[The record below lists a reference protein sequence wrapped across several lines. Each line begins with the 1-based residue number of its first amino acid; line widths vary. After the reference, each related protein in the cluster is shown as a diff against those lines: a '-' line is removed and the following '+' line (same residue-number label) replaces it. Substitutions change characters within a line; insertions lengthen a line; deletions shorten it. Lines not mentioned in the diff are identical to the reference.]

1 MEGIIRPPYK
11 SWCNCNFCVFWKP
24 DSKKHVVRL
33 GMRGGMWMDE
43 RWFEMW
49 FEHACFALKLLWAS
63 TVWTPKAELDAS
75 PV

>member
-33 GMRGGMWMDE
+33 GMRGGVWMDE
-43 RWFEMW
+43 RWFEM
-49 FEHACFALKLLWAS
+49 
-63 TVWTPKAELDAS
+63 
-75 PV
+75 